1 MVLNNETIEIINYSK
16 DIDFDYNIKLF
27 LILFFIALSLFLL
40 WYSRKIERQT
50 DLSNMIYYLINTIS
64 ILILTFIP
72 LYFFLLLR
80 SVDSDLLLKYTFV
93 LYGVLLIASCLFVLW
108 FSGQTF
114 LYKFLGVDMKIKKGK
129 QYREERDYRRAE

>member
-27 LILFFIALSLFLL
+27 LILFFIALSVFLL

-108 FSGQTF
+108 FAGQTF
-114 LYKFLGVDMKIKKGK
+114 LYKYFGVEVKVKQGK

>member
-27 LILFFIALSLFLL
+27 LILFFIALSIFLL
-40 WYSRKIERQT
+40 WYGRKIERKT
-50 DLSNMIYYLINTIS
+50 DLSNMIYYLTNTIS

-108 FSGQTF
+108 FAGQTF
-114 LYKFLGVDMKIKKGK
+114 LYKYFGVEVKVKQGKI
-129 QYREERDYRRAE
+129 YRQERDYRRAE